1 MQSIKTWNANRVVVH
16 DRHVDMFEERMYSVV
31 HGDSRLREIQVGR
44 RPQAENQLRDTAEQD
59 VAIRVTVTIFLDLES
74 QY

>member
-1 MQSIKTWNANRVVVH
+1 
-16 DRHVDMFEERMYSVV
+16 MYARDSVV

-44 RPQAENQLRDTAEQD
+44 RFQAENQLRDTAEQD
-59 VAIRVTVTIFLDLES
+59 VAIRVTVTMFLDLES